1 MRQSDLHRRA
11 RAWLPGLLF
20 FTASA
25 ICGPLQLKY
34 VVILT
39 RHGVRS
45 PIWEKDR
52 LSQYAADPWPDWQVA
67 PGYLTP
73 HGRVLMTLM
82 GAYYREWLT
91 SEDLLPRSGC
101 DGAAETYI
109 WADTDERT
117 IETGSALAGTLAPG
131 CTIAVHSLPEGEND
145 PLFHP
150 AAAGVPRPD
159 PALAAKAL
167 RERMAILPG
176 RAPFDL
182 LQPVLTSAIAPAK
195 PVAFVEKVS
204 VEANGKS
211 VDLTGSV
218 AAASTLAE
226 DLLLEYANGWS
237 GAQFGWG
244 RLNVGDLRR
253 ILELH
258 AAYADL
264 MRRTPYLAQAAG
276 SNLAAHILDSMEQAA
291 TGKPAPGALGS
302 PGTKVLIVSGHDTNI
317 SNISGMLGLS
327 WALPGYPANE
337 TPPGGALMFALWR
350 DESGGYQVSTRYVA
364 QTLEQMHDATPL
376 SLAAPP
382 ELAEVGRCPWP
393 VFERALETAIDRHFV
408 K

>member
-11 RAWLPGLLF
+11 AAWLLAFLF
-20 FTASA
+20 FSASA

-52 LSQYAADPWPDWQVA
+52 LSQYAADPWPDWHVP
-67 PGYLTP
+67 PGDLTP
-73 HGRVLMTLM
+73 RGRALMKLM
-82 GAYYREWLT
+82 GAYYRDWLS
-91 SEDLLPRSGC
+91 SEGLLPRSGC
-101 DGAAETYI
+101 DGAAQTYVR
-109 WADTDERT
+109 ADTDERT
-117 IETGSALAGTLAPG
+117 IETGSALAETLGPG
-131 CTIAVHSLPEGEND
+131 CSIDVHSLQAGEKD

-150 AAAGVPRPD
+150 TAAGVPRPD
-159 PALAAKAL
+159 PALAAQAL

-182 LQPVLTSAIAPAK
+182 LRRVLTGATAPAK
-195 PVAFVEKVS
+195 PVAFAENVS
-204 VEANGKS
+204 VEEKGNS
-211 VDLTGSV
+211 VYLTGSV
-218 AAASTLAE
+218 AAASTLVE

-237 GAQFGWG
+237 GPQCGWG
-244 RLNVGDLRR
+244 RLSVSDLRS
-253 ILELH
+253 ILDLH

-264 MRRTPYLAQAAG
+264 MRRTPYLARAAG
-276 SNLAAHILDSMEQAA
+276 SNLLAHILDSMEQAA

-302 PGTKVLIVSGHDTNI
+302 PGDKVLILSGHDTNI
-317 SNISGMLGLS
+317 SNLSGMLQLS
-327 WALPGYPANE
+327 WTLPGYPTNE
-337 TPPGGALMFALWR
+337 TPPGGALIFALWR
-350 DESGGYQVSTRYVA
+350 DESGGYQVTARYLA

-382 ELAEVGRCPWP
+382 ESAEAGRWPWP
-393 VFERALETAIDRHFV
+393 VFERAAQTAIDRHFV